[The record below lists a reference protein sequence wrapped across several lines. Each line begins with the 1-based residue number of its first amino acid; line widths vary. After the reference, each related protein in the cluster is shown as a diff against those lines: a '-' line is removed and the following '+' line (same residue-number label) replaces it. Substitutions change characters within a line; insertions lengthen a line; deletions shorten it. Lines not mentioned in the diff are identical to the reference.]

1 MPTRLALI
9 AFIPLAACAHTA
21 SDVSASYASTLD
33 TPSGSI
39 EIALNSPSQALTIA
53 VNDHVLVD
61 RKNTRKALINGVPA
75 GPAHVVVSV
84 GAQCEQNHMYER
96 DLNLVPG
103 VTAQLALPGPEVGEG
118 CATLAGAEH
127 IGLQIG
133 WVAAI
138 LAWLPLVL

>member
-1 MPTRLALI
+1 MTRFALL

-21 SDVSASYASTLD
+21 SDVAATYTTTLD
-33 TPSGSI
+33 TPTGSI
-39 EIALNSPSQALTIA
+39 EVALNSPSQALSVT

-75 GPAHVVVSV
+75 GPAHVIVSV
-84 GAQCEQNHMYER
+84 GTQCEQNHTYER
-96 DLNLVPG
+96 DVNLVPG

-118 CATLAGAEH
+118 CATLAGAQH
-127 IGLQIG
+127 VATQIG
-133 WVAAI
+133 WLAVV